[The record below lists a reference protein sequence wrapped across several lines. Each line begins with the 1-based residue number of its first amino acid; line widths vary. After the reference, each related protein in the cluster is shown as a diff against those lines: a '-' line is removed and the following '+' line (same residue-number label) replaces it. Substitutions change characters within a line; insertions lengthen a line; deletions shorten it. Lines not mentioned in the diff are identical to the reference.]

1 LHDITLMSKRQSRN
15 TSRDALRDHGVPF
28 LSCWSAVLATW
39 DIRSK
44 IRGKVQYG
52 KTCPYFEKKSEL
64 PLEMS
69 KREEVFSVAFRYT
82 ESNAQYGCR
91 SSFWKEIFMG
101 NVIVGATMSL
111 DWFMNDRNG
120 DVSRL
125 YPDLEALRSTEMLQE
140 EIRTTGA
147 VVMGRRAYGMAEGDL
162 TDYEYQVPIFVL
174 THHIPEKVVKGEN
187 DRLTVT
193 FVTDGI
199 EHALEQAQAA
209 AGDKQ
214 VMVVGGANTAQQCLR
229 AGLVDEIHIG
239 IVPVLFG
246 EGLRFFE
253 PLINEQMELERT
265 RVFES
270 STRADLW
277 FRVVK

>member
-1 LHDITLMSKRQSRN
+1 M
-15 TSRDALRDHGVPF
+15 
-28 LSCWSAVLATW
+28 
-39 DIRSK
+39 
-44 IRGKVQYG
+44 GK
-52 KTCPYFEKKSEL
+52 
-64 PLEMS
+64 
-69 KREEVFSVAFRYT
+69 
-82 ESNAQYGCR
+82 
-91 SSFWKEIFMG
+91 
-101 NVIVGATMSL
+101 VIVGTTMSL
-111 DWFMNDRNG
+111 DGFMNDRHG

-125 YPDLEALRSTEMLQE
+125 YPDLEALRRTEMLQE

-147 VVMGRRAYGMAEGDL
+147 VVMGRRAYDMGEGDL

-174 THHIPEKVVKGEN
+174 THHVPEQAVKGEN

-193 FVTDGI
+193 FVTEGI
-199 EHALEQAQAA
+199 HRAIEKAKAA

-214 VMVVGGANTAQQCLR
+214 VTVVGGAHTAQQCMR
-229 AGLVDEIHIG
+229 AGLVDEIHMG

-253 PLINEQMELERT
+253 PLDNEQMELERT

-270 STRADLW
+270 PTRTDLW

>member
-1 LHDITLMSKRQSRN
+1 MSKRQSRN
-15 TSRDALRDHGVPF
+15 TSCDALRDHGVPF
-28 LSCWSAVLATW
+28 LSCWQAVLATW

-44 IRGKVQYG
+44 IRGKAQYG
-52 KTCPYFEKKSEL
+52 NTCPCFEEKSK
-64 PLEMS
+64 S
-69 KREEVFSVAFRYT
+69 EEVFSVAFRYT

-91 SSFWKEIFMG
+91 SSFWKENFMG

-111 DWFMNDRNG
+111 DGFMNDRHG

-125 YPDLEALRSTEMLQE
+125 YPDLETLRRTEMLQE

-147 VVMGRRAYGMAEGDL
+147 VVMGRRAYDMAEGDL
-162 TDYEYQVPIFVL
+162 TDYEYQVPIFDL
-174 THHIPEKVVKGEN
+174 THHIPEKMAKGQN
-187 DRLTVT
+187 DQLTVT

-199 EHALEQAQAA
+199 ESAIEKAQAA
-209 AGDKQ
+209 AGDTH
-214 VMVVGGANTAQQCLR
+214 VMVVGGAKTAQQCLR
-229 AGLVDEIHIG
+229 AGLVDEIHMG

-246 EGLRFFE
+246 EGLRFFGH
-253 PLINEQMELERT
+253 LVNEQMELERT

-270 STRADLW
+270 PTRTDLW